1 MRQADEAAL
10 ADTGG
15 LAPLSGRTI
24 LQIIPELD
32 AGGAERTTIDVAA
45 ALAGAGAR
53 ALVAAEGGRMVSEL
67 QALGGIWAPFPAASK
82 NPLAM
87 AGNVSKLARL
97 IREERVDIVHARSR
111 APAWVAFAASR
122 LTKTPFVTT
131 YHGSYAG
138 RWAGKVLYNS
148 VMARG
153 DVVIANSEF
162 TAGLIAAQHPV
173 ARERVR
179 VIHRGTDFRRFSAG
193 AVDPARVL
201 ALRRA
206 WGVEPDDRI
215 VLLSARLTGWKGQKV
230 LVEAAKRL
238 AERGV
243 SGVRYILAGD
253 AQGRD
258 AYVREIEDA
267 IARKQLKD
275 VVRIVGHCDDMP
287 AAYLAAAVV
296 AVPSTEPEAFGRVAV
311 EAQAIGTPVVTSDL
325 GAAVETVLAPPR
337 AAPQERTGWTV
348 PPNDPEALAEALR
361 EALDLGATAR
371 DNLARRARAHVLKHF
386 SLEQMIAQTL
396 DVYIAMLQARPPAG
410 PI

>member
-1 MRQADEAAL
+1 MRQADAAVL

-32 AGGAERTTIDVAA
+32 AGGAERTTLDVAA

-111 APAWVAFAASR
+111 APAWVAYAATR

-138 RWAGKVLYNS
+138 SWPGKVLYNS

-162 TAGLIAAQHPV
+162 TAGLIAAQHPF

-230 LVEAAKRL
+230 LIEAAKRL

-258 AYVREIEDA
+258 SYVRELGDA
-267 IARKQLKD
+267 ITRKQLTEI
-275 VVRIVGHCDDMP
+275 VRIVGHCDDMP

-348 PPNDPEALAEALR
+348 PPNDPEALAGALAEAL
-361 EALDLGATAR
+361 ALGATAR
-371 DNLARRARAHVLKHF
+371 DNLASRARAHVLKHF

-396 DVYIAMLQARPPAG
+396 DAYIAMLQAKPPSG